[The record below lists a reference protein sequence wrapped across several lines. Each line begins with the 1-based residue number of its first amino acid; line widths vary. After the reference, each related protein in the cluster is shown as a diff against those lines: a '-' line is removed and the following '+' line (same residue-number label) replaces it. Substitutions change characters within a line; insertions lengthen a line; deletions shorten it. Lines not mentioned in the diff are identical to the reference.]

1 MVHLQVGQSNAG
13 LLKIAGTLA
22 EQLHAG
28 VIGIA
33 AWQSLP
39 LGDSDAYI
47 AEDILEEDQDEVM
60 REINQA
66 EAEFRDALTVQ
77 AVSLDW
83 RSAMTYAPLSTYLA
97 GEARSADLVLT
108 GIGSKGSLM
117 NPSRSVNI
125 SDLIMQAGRPVLIV
139 PAAVDTLK
147 LDRMV
152 IGWKETR
159 EARRAALD
167 ALPLLQQA
175 EYVTVAEIV
184 PADGLADAH
193 TRLADVAAWL
203 QWHDVAAEP
212 LAVVATGND
221 AAQFAAIAE
230 DQSADIVVAGAYG
243 HNRLREWVLGGVTH
257 DLLLQAERC
266 ALVSH

>member
-1 MVHLQVGQSNAG
+1 M
-13 LLKIAGTLA
+13 
-22 EQLHAG
+22 
-28 VIGIA
+28 IGIA

-159 EARRAALD
+159 EARRAA
-167 ALPLLQQA
+167 PGC
-175 EYVTVAEIV
+175 
-184 PADGLADAH
+184 PA
-193 TRLADVAAWL
+193 AA
-203 QWHDVAAEP
+203 
-212 LAVVATGND
+212 
-221 AAQFAAIAE
+221 
-230 DQSADIVVAGAYG
+230 AGRR
-243 HNRLREWVLGGVTH
+243 NT
-257 DLLLQAERC
+257 
-266 ALVSH
+266 